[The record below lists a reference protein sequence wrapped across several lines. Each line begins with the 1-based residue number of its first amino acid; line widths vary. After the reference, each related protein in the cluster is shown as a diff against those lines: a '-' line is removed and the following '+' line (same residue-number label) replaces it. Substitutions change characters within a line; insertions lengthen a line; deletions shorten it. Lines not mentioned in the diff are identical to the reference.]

1 VTSGGPRPHR
11 RRLCTGRAKVT
22 PSRVAAASLVLAGM
36 TIAAGARAGS
46 SARLTYARSTGA
58 SSCPDE
64 SALRNAVATRV
75 GYDPFFPWAK
85 RTFVV
90 QVWRDHGRYMAR
102 LQIIDEQGF
111 SHGTRELAS
120 SGRDCAELFDTAA
133 LAISIAIDE
142 LPKDETPPVT
152 DTVAAPPQP
161 EDAISP
167 AVPPPPPPMPAA
179 PPVSREPPATAP
191 SAHARIAV
199 GVDAVG
205 SLGTAP
211 APAAGVSVF
220 LGARWRSASGSFELR
235 ADAPASA
242 DSNTGSGRVTG
253 SSYAAAL
260 VPCVHYGDA
269 FLCAVGVLGLLHG
282 EASGIAAPRS
292 APPTAVVAA
301 GGRVGFEWPLSPR
314 VALRARLDLMVDL
327 RPTTFVIDGQD
338 AWTARTLA
346 GAVGAGIFAY
356 LE

>member
-1 VTSGGPRPHR
+1 
-11 RRLCTGRAKVT
+11 
-22 PSRVAAASLVLAGM
+22 M
-36 TIAAGARAGS
+36 TITGGARAGA

-58 SSCPDE
+58 ASCPDE
-64 SALRNAVATRV
+64 SALRSAVAARV

-90 QVWRDHGRYMAR
+90 QVWRDRGRYMAR
-102 LQIIDEQGF
+102 LQIIDERGL

-152 DTVAAPPQP
+152 DNIAAPPRQD
-161 EDAISP
+161 DAISP
-167 AVPPPPPPMPAA
+167 VVSPPLPTMPAA
-179 PPVSREPPATAP
+179 PPVLPEPPAGPPAQ
-191 SAHARIAV
+191 HARIAF

-211 APAAGVSVF
+211 GPAAGISVF
-220 LGARWRSASGSFELR
+220 LGARWRLASASFELR

-242 DSNTGSGRVTG
+242 QSNTGSGRVTG

-269 FLCAVGVLGLLHG
+269 FLCAVGVFGLLHG
-282 EASGIAAPRS
+282 EASGITAPRS

-301 GGRVGFEWPLSPR
+301 GGRVGFEWPLSQR
-314 VALRARLDLMVDL
+314 VALRARLELMEDL
-327 RPTTFVIDGQD
+327 RPTTFLIDGQD

-346 GAVGAGIFAY
+346 GTVGAGIFAY